1 MRVNTIR
8 LQSSGTLYFDD
19 FDDLTTNQLIFP
31 REITAEKYNGISPEP
46 CLDLATGT
54 ILYIVSH
61 KYNSFRVFHK
71 PILT

>member
-1 MRVNTIR
+1 MR
-8 LQSSGTLYFDD
+8 LQSSATPDFDD

-46 CLDLATGT
+46 CLDLATGI
-54 ILYIVSH
+54 ILYIVTH
-61 KYNSFRVFHK
+61 KYNSLRVFHK